1 MDRTKNSPPN
11 NRPRRGPQGGP
22 KGGGKSHNPKVR
34 QGGRGGRGPRA
45 RLEVVQKRQD
55 RHWLY
60 GIHAV
65 KAALANGRRVVHR
78 LVASAEVLPEIEK
91 ELALR
96 ADLKRD
102 IVAAEGFK
110 GLLPI
115 DAVHQNVALEVSAL
129 PHTPLEPFLAS
140 TQPTSTLVLLDQVTD
155 PRNFGAI
162 LRSAVAFDVAAV
174 VVPERH
180 SAELGG
186 VAAKAASGALDMVPV
201 AQVVNLSRAF
211 EQLKAA
217 GFWIIGLDGDAQ
229 QPLRSYERPAKTALV
244 LGSEGRGLRRLVA
257 ERCDLLV
264 SLPTNPR
271 IESLNVAVAAGVALY
286 ELTQKR
292 PG

>member
-1 MDRTKNSPPN
+1 MDRTKNSPPRN
-11 NRPRRGPQGGP
+11 RRPRPD
-22 KGGGKSHNPKVR
+22 GGGSKAQTSGSRPNARPTPR
-34 QGGRGGRGPRA
+34 PNRGSRP

-55 RHWLY
+55 RHWIY

-65 KAALANGRRVVHR
+65 KAALANRRRIVHR
-78 LVASAEVLPEIEK
+78 LVATADALQEIET
-91 ELALR
+91 EVARR

-102 IVAAEGFK
+102 IIGPEGFK
-110 GLLPI
+110 SLLPP
-115 DAVHQNVALEVSAL
+115 DAVHQNLALDVSAL
-129 PHTPLEPFLAS
+129 GPVPLEPFLAA
-140 TQPTSTLVLLDQVTD
+140 TQATSTLLLLDQVTD

-186 VAAKAASGALDMVPV
+186 VAAKAASGALDMMPIV
-201 AQVVNLSRAF
+201 QVVNLSRAF

-217 GFWIIGLDGDAQ
+217 GFWIIGLDADAPQ
-229 QPLRSYERPAKTALV
+229 TLRSYARPARSAIV

-264 SLPTNPR
+264 SMPINSR

-286 ELTQKR
+286 ELTQK
-292 PG
+292 PAG